1 MFARPRLATF
11 AVSLAIHG
19 LILAWLASG
28 PVREEPKSLYAQA
41 IAPHASKLVWYD
53 FREKLPDVS
62 PAAARRPAQPPRTD
76 VQLATQEMVAGSAK
90 ARRARQFVWQPAPK
104 LELHTDLQS
113 PNVLAIRAPRAAP
126 PPKPK
131 LFVPPPEAPPPT
143 ADAAM
148 LAAPPEIHSARNV
161 NGAVNLPGMQP
172 AKAPPR
178 KFVAPPA
185 GRPHTP
191 ASALPDAPAVT
202 AAANATM
209 AAPSILGSNIAKP
222 EPRAF
227 VPPRQGVKPSPF
239 GSALPEAPALPEPA
253 SPAAVSMAIVGLNP
267 SANSAAPVPEGL
279 RNAQFSAAPQPRR
292 TGGMD
297 AAADGAILTV
307 PGLRIRSEVADA
319 KPTAMAR
326 ASPTSAANL
335 RAALRSSLPAT
346 PIAGPYPAAIR
357 VSSAPE
363 ALWHGRDTYAMS
375 VQMPNITSYSGSWLI
390 WFAERREESEAGGLL
405 SPPVPLHVVDPKYFP
420 AAMAD
425 RVEGKVR
432 LVAVIRKDGRVDS
445 VSLLRHLDD
454 RLDQSA
460 EDALQKWQFG
470 PALRDGQPVDVDAL
484 IEIPFR
490 LAPKVAR

>member
-1 MFARPRLATF
+1 
-11 AVSLAIHG
+11 
-19 LILAWLASG
+19 
-28 PVREEPKSLYAQA
+28 
-41 IAPHASKLVWYD
+41 
-53 FREKLPDVS
+53 
-62 PAAARRPAQPPRTD
+62 
-76 VQLATQEMVAGSAK
+76 MVAGSAK

-161 NGAVNLPGMQP
+161 NGAANLPGMQP

-185 GRPHTP
+185 SRPRTP
-191 ASALPDAPAVT
+191 APALPDAPAV
-202 AAANATM
+202 AAANAAM
-209 AAPSILGSNIAKP
+209 AAPPILRSNA
-222 EPRAF
+222 A
-227 VPPRQGVKPSPF
+227 KPSPF

>member
-1 MFARPRLATF
+1 MFARPRLASF
-11 AVSLAIHG
+11 AVSLATHG

-28 PVREEPKSLYAQA
+28 PEREEPKSLYAQA

-62 PAAARRPAQPPRTD
+62 PAAARRPAMPPRTD
-76 VQLATQEMVAGSAK
+76 AKLATQEIVAGSAK
-90 ARRARQFVWQPAPK
+90 APRARQFVWQPAPK

-131 LFVPPPEAPPPT
+131 LFVPPPEAPLPT
-143 ADAAM
+143 ADAPM

-161 NGAVNLPGMQP
+161 NGAANLPGMQP

-185 GRPHTP
+185 SRPVEKP
-191 ASALPDAPAVT
+191 APALPDAPTVA

-209 AAPSILGSNIAKP
+209 AAPPILRSNA
-222 EPRAF
+222 A
-227 VPPRQGVKPSPF
+227 KPSPF

-267 SANSAAPVPEGL
+267 NATAPAPAPEGV

-292 TGGMD
+292 TGGTD

-346 PIAGPYPAAIR
+346 PIAGPHPAAIR
-357 VSSAPE
+357 VASAPE

-375 VQMPNITSYSGSWLI
+375 VQMPNITSYTGSWLI

-405 SPPVPLHVVDPKYFP
+405 SPPIPLHIVDPKYFP

-460 EDALQKWQFG
+460 EAALQKWQFG

-484 IEIPFR
+484 IEIPFH